1 MSSYKFKSRGSSN
14 SVAWVLSG
22 NSQYL
27 VWYYSVG
34 IYCWTGKI
42 PKPNQDEKTENLRK
56 HQALKPSNYQN
67 WENWKSE
74 KTSSSQTLKPSKFQN
89 VKVSKS
95 QNLKPSNYQNL
106 SCLSLKQLTI
116 PCLVLFCDDVV
127 DLYLELIAHLVVEQ
141 MCFYTVCIQPR
152 EPQQPDCDGTNFSR
166 FRKKILL
173 CSG

>member
-1 MSSYKFKSRGSSN
+1 M
-14 SVAWVLSG
+14 VDCDEV
-22 NSQYL
+22 
-27 VWYYSVG
+27 VDCPG
-34 IYCWTGKI
+34 IGHCYI
-42 PKPNQDEKTENLRK
+42 PK
-56 HQALKPSNYQN
+56 
-67 WENWKSE
+67 
-74 KTSSSQTLKPSKFQN
+74 
-89 VKVSKS
+89 
-95 QNLKPSNYQNL
+95 L
-106 SCLSLKQLTI
+106 SCLSLLKQLTI